1 MYGGEKL
8 PKDYADLLELKRQ
21 IFLGGKVS
29 KKIPFFK
36 KIAALGYDEA
46 EQIAALEFYRWLL
59 KHRDADIL
67 VKLDKAI
74 TLRGQANFL
83 RNSKELTRLSMI
95 LSDTTK
101 REEYKE

>member
-1 MYGGEKL
+1 M
-8 PKDYADLLELKRQ
+8 PKDYDDLLALKRQ

-36 KIAALGYDEA
+36 KIAPLGYDEA
-46 EQIAALEFYRWLL
+46 EQIAFLDFYRWLQ
-59 KHRDADIL
+59 KNKDADVL
-67 VKLDKAI
+67 DKLEKAI
-74 TLRGQANFL
+74 TLKGMANLL

-101 REEYKE
+101 REEFEE